1 MNLPPLNE
9 QSIKTKRAETDKK
22 GDDLVEWKERRGT
35 TPPGMEGWMDGHPWM
50 VWYVVLKNLSG
61 DVHERSL

>member
-1 MNLPPLNE
+1 MNE
-9 QSIKTKRAETDKK
+9 QSIKTKRAETEKK
-22 GDDLVEWKERRGT
+22 GDDLVEWKERRGK
-35 TPPGMEGWMDGHPWM
+35 PDPGMEGWRDGWRDGWM